1 MVQMGMRTLLVSG
14 LAAALLIT
22 LCAPIPASASPEATT
37 IYVAD
42 EVAVGAGGSCA
53 SPDVSTLAAD
63 DNVALQSAIALVDQ
77 LEDDPLDTVYICNG
91 TYELIESLTATG
103 TVNLLGESAA
113 GAVLD
118 GGEDLQILTMTS
130 GSVEQLTFTNG
141 LATDEDGGA
150 IRASGALDVLDS
162 IFVNNVTN
170 GSGGAIAAYGDI
182 TVSDSTFEENRALF
196 DGGAI
201 WGLAITVLNS
211 TFTGNYVGSLGGAI
225 FSSTDISVEA
235 TGFSDNSADFGGALY
250 SYEQVSVV
258 GGSLTDNE
266 ALGDGGAIWGS
277 LVSIESALLQGNCAD
292 SGGAVFAN
300 SIVYSTSNVVS
311 DNCGGSMQFEVEITI
326 EGSGAVINDQS
337 LPDCEVGVCT
347 LEFEALAIL
356 TGDPPNVEW
365 SATDP
370 GSLYETQCIDESCS
384 FSRAI
389 ETPVLLNLSTTID
402 EEESFRVT
410 ALFPPITEHAVTVAV
425 GAGSGSVSDGG
436 SLYCDE
442 SSPTSCEVL
451 YEAGSDVV
459 LTADPSPGYSV
470 SFWSV
475 SSGASCSGSVC
486 TLTDLQE
493 DTLVEANFLEDPPIT
508 EHAVTVAVGAGS
520 GSVSDGGSLYC
531 DESSPTSCEVLYEDG
546 STIVL
551 TADPSP
557 GYSVSFWSVSSGEMC
572 FGSECTLTDLQED
585 TSVEAN
591 FLEEPDVEPGTGG
604 KRHQLD
610 VQPPSIGV
618 VQVLDLFS
626 GELREC
632 RSTDD
637 FCRWAIRS
645 GRLLLLTIAEMEGS
659 LRTTWSGCTSADAAS
674 CNISLTRDHSVT
686 VQIRQRLTS
695 WFKRG
700 QAVFRDSAAA
710 DLRAMASA
718 LQGRNEQDQVLI
730 KGFAKY
736 RLSLARDRARMLR
749 RTLRDLGVGGQIG
762 FDYAIAAPNDKK
774 ARAIVAIRWA
784 DRA

>member
-1 MVQMGMRTLLVSG
+1 MRTLLVSG

-493 DTLVEANFLEDPPIT
+493 DTLVEANFLEDPIIVDP
-508 EHAVTVAVGAGS
+508 
-520 GSVSDGGSLYC
+520 GGS
-531 DESSPTSCEVLYEDG
+531 
-546 STIVL
+546 
-551 TADPSP
+551 
-557 GYSVSFWSVSSGEMC
+557 
-572 FGSECTLTDLQED
+572 
-585 TSVEAN
+585 
-591 FLEEPDVEPGTGG
+591 
-604 KRHQLD
+604 KRHELE

-618 VQVLDLFS
+618 VQVLDLFA
-626 GELREC
+626 GDLYEC

-637 FCRWAIRS
+637 LCRWAIRS
-645 GRLLLLTIAEMEGS
+645 GRLLLLTIAEAEGDI
-659 LRTTWSGCTSADAAS
+659 RTTWSGCTSADAAS
-674 CNISLTRDHSVT
+674 CQISLTRDHSVT

>member
-1 MVQMGMRTLLVSG
+1 MGMRTLLVSG

-22 LCAPIPASASPEATT
+22 LCAPIPASATPEATT

-63 DNVALQSAIALVDQ
+63 DNVALQSAIALVAQ
-77 LEDDPLDTVYICNG
+77 LEDDPLDTVYICSG

-118 GGEDLQILTMTS
+118 GGEAVQILTMTA

-141 LATDEDGGA
+141 LATGEDGGA
-150 IRASGALDVLDS
+150 IRASAALDVLDS

-182 TVSDSTFEENRALF
+182 TISDSTFEENRALF

-235 TGFSDNSADFGGALY
+235 TGFSENSADFGGALY

-300 SIVYSTSNVVS
+300 SIVYSTSNVFS
-311 DNCGGSMQFEVEITI
+311 DNCGGSMQFEVEIAI
-326 EGSGAVINDQS
+326 EGSGKVINDQS

-410 ALFPPITEHAVTVAV
+410 ALFPPITEHAVTVAIGV
-425 GAGSGSVSDGG
+425 GSGSVSDGG

-493 DTLVEANFLEDPPIT
+493 DTSVEANFLEDPIIVDP
-508 EHAVTVAVGAGS
+508 
-520 GSVSDGGSLYC
+520 GG
-531 DESSPTSCEVLYEDG
+531 
-546 STIVL
+546 
-551 TADPSP
+551 
-557 GYSVSFWSVSSGEMC
+557 
-572 FGSECTLTDLQED
+572 
-585 TSVEAN
+585 N
-591 FLEEPDVEPGTGG
+591 
-604 KRHQLD
+604 KRHDLE
-610 VQPPSIGV
+610 VQAPSTGAV
-618 VQVLDLFS
+618 RVLDLFS
-626 GELREC
+626 GDLREC

-637 FCRWAIRS
+637 LCRWAIRS
-645 GRLLLLTIAEMEGS
+645 GRLLLLTITEVEGD
-659 LRTTWSGCTSADAAS
+659 LRTKWSGCTSADAAS
-674 CNISLTRDHSVT
+674 CQISLTGDHSVV

>member
-14 LAAALLIT
+14 LAAALLIN
-22 LCAPIPASASPEATT
+22 LCAPIPASATPEATT

-493 DTLVEANFLEDPPIT
+493 DTSVEANFLEDPIIVDP
-508 EHAVTVAVGAGS
+508 
-520 GSVSDGGSLYC
+520 GGS
-531 DESSPTSCEVLYEDG
+531 
-546 STIVL
+546 
-551 TADPSP
+551 
-557 GYSVSFWSVSSGEMC
+557 
-572 FGSECTLTDLQED
+572 
-585 TSVEAN
+585 
-591 FLEEPDVEPGTGG
+591 
-604 KRHQLD
+604 KRHELE

-618 VQVLDLFS
+618 VQVLDLFAGDLYES
-626 GELREC
+626 

-637 FCRWAIRS
+637 LCRWAIRS

>member
-1 MVQMGMRTLLVSG
+1 MRIALVCG
-14 LAAALLIT
+14 VVAALVIT
-22 LCAPIPASASPEATT
+22 LCAPIPASATPEATT

-63 DNVALQSAIALVDQ
+63 DNVALQSAIALVGQ

-118 GGEDLQILTMTS
+118 GGEDLQILTMTA

-150 IRASGALDVLDS
+150 ISASGALDVLDS

-170 GSGGAIAAYGDI
+170 RSGGAIAAYGDI

-235 TGFSDNSADFGGALY
+235 SGFSENSADFGGALY

-258 GGSLTDNE
+258 GGSLTDNQ

-300 SIVYSTSNVVS
+300 SIVYSTSNVFS
-311 DNCGGSMQFEVEITI
+311 DNCGGSMEFEVEITI

-365 SATDP
+365 SATDL

-410 ALFPPITEHAVTVAV
+410 ALFPVITEHAVTVAIGV
-425 GAGSGSVSDGG
+425 GSGSVSDGG

-475 SSGASCSGSVC
+475 SSGASCSGS
-486 TLTDLQE
+486 
-493 DTLVEANFLEDPPIT
+493 
-508 EHAVTVAVGAGS
+508 
-520 GSVSDGGSLYC
+520 
-531 DESSPTSCEVLYEDG
+531 
-546 STIVL
+546 
-551 TADPSP
+551 
-557 GYSVSFWSVSSGEMC
+557 M
-572 FGSECTLTDLQED
+572 CTLTDLQED

-591 FLEEPDVEPGTGG
+591 FLEDPIIVDPGGD
-604 KRHQLD
+604 KRHDLE
-610 VQPPSIGV
+610 VQAPSTGAV
-618 VQVLDLFS
+618 RVLDLFS
-626 GELREC
+626 GDLREC
-632 RSTDD
+632 RSTDEL
-637 FCRWAIRS
+637 CRWAIRS
-645 GRLLLLTIAEMEGS
+645 GRLLLLTIAEVEGD

-674 CNISLTRDHSVT
+674 CNISLTGDHSVA